1 MCPFNVC
8 GACGGCC
15 FGGLPGLRCRFG
27 FVLFIVGLLWWVWL
41 CVIVTAQYRFRFRFV
56 LGFVGIVVLFRL
68 LCFALLAFGLIVLP

>member
-15 FGGLPGLRCRFG
+15 FGVLPGLRCRFV

-56 LGFVGIVVLFRL
+56 FGFVGIVVLFRL
-68 LCFALLAFGLIVLP
+68 LCFALLAFGLVVLL